1 MKDIFSIDDKIKIQ
15 RDIEKK
21 YFKVALNPVG
31 QFKYT
36 TGRKALEYLKYD
48 RKIIERLPEIVADSY
63 CGTGNPFLLGSIKDG
78 EVILDFGCGAG
89 IDLIFASKLVG
100 DQVKV
105 VGMDVVPEILERAE
119 KNIGMMD
126 LKNISLVLS
135 EGEKLIFED
144 GAFDTIISNSVFNLV
159 PNKEFLFKE
168 LYRVLKPNGKLM
180 VVDQLFIGREVKEHK
195 ERVDSWFQ
203 WEGGAVSEKV
213 FLKMLEDAGFVEVEV
228 VKEKSYNSSSKT
240 RGTLVRGKK
249 RG

>member
-1 MKDIFSIDDKIKIQ
+1 MKDIFSIDDKNKIQ

-31 QFKYT
+31 QFRYT

-63 CGTGNPFLLGSIKDG
+63 CGTGNPFLLGKIKDG

-100 DQVKV
+100 GQGKV
-105 VGMDVVPEILERAE
+105 VGMDIVPEMLERAK
-119 KNIGMMD
+119 KNIDMMD

-144 GAFDTIISNSVFNLV
+144 AAFDTIISNSVFNLV

-180 VVDQLFIGREVKEHK
+180 VVDQLFIGEEIKEHK

-203 WEGGAVSEKV
+203 
-213 FLKMLEDAGFVEVEV
+213 
-228 VKEKSYNSSSKT
+228 
-240 RGTLVRGKK
+240 
-249 RG
+249 